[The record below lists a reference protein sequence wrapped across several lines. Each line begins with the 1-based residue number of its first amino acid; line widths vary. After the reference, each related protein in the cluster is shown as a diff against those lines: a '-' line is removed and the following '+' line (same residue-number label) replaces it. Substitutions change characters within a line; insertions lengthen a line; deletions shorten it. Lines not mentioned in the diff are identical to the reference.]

1 LAAEIAEI
9 IKSKFVT
16 SPTIRILDFG
26 CDDMKIAHC
35 VHEIIP
41 STDWT
46 GTDVRENW
54 ENEALGFP
62 YAKFENNNLPFAD
75 NSFDMVL
82 MNDVLHHIRK
92 DEQAVSIHEC
102 LRTGKMILI
111 KDVFEKGLFSRFILI
126 LMDIVG
132 NWAYR
137 VRIPTRYFT
146 RKRFLKFCKE
156 NAIDCDIII
165 SEIALYNHLPFMVRL
180 LSPPDLHFIA
190 ILRKIN

>member
-1 LAAEIAEI
+1 LATVIAKI
-9 IKSKFVT
+9 IQSKFGT
-16 SPTIRILDFG
+16 SPPIRILDFG
-26 CDDMKIAHC
+26 CGDMKIAQC
-35 VHEIIP
+35 VHRIIP
-41 STDWT
+41 TSNWT

-75 NSFDMVL
+75 NSFDIVV

-146 RKRFLKFCKE
+146 RKSFLKFCNE
-156 NAIDCDIII
+156 NTIECDIII